1 MKSTSVSWMKVDGR
15 GPIVPAWTL
24 AKIFFSLELLA
35 EGKGPKRLLYLGR
48 LYSTKFSSQ
57 APTNLKRYL
66 FGNEKKAI
74 WGGCRFLMDFW
85 ILSFCKAMET
95 YSDLQNIVDNLD
107 LWIMAYAH

>member
-1 MKSTSVSWMKVDGR
+1 MK
-15 GPIVPAWTL
+15 
-24 AKIFFSLELLA
+24 
-35 EGKGPKRLLYLGR
+35 
-48 LYSTKFSSQ
+48 
-57 APTNLKRYL
+57 
-66 FGNEKKAI
+66 KKAI